1 MEEQKDR
8 VEEYIKS
15 YSANQNRPVRVML
28 GFFKGHGFELAKTM
42 LFLIIKQSP
51 VWIIPVVT
59 SNIINAATYRDEHTL
74 MEILINVGIALVFLL
89 QNIASSYIQAGIY
102 SKVIREIEMNLR
114 EALIRKLQHLS
125 ISFHKEMQSG
135 RLLSKVMRD
144 VENVE
149 NLLYQA
155 FGFLVNVFLDT
166 GIAVAVILCN
176 SPVVLLFFLCVI
188 PVAVAAVYFFRKPIR
203 NNNRQFRREMEETQA
218 AVAEMVELIP
228 VTRAHGLEKV
238 EINRMDDRFRRIRE
252 SGYRLDMVNMLFGA
266 TSWVIF
272 QSFQILCLGFTATLA
287 YKGKITVG
295 EVVLYQTYFT
305 QIVSQIVNLINM
317 YPNLTKGVESVKSIG
332 EIIGADDLE
341 QNNAIVPL
349 GELKGAVSFQN
360 VSFRYR
366 NGDRM
371 ILEDFNLD
379 VKAGESVAFVGG
391 SGAGKST
398 VLNLM
403 IGFDEPASGKILVDG
418 INMANLDKNEYRSQ
432 IAVVP
437 QNTILFSGTIRDNIT
452 YGMKDVSDEAVWSIL
467 KEVGMDD
474 VVAAMPQGIDTKLGE
489 HGGTLSGGQRQRISI
504 ARALL
509 RKPKI
514 IIFDEATSALD
525 SESEKKVQEATGRM
539 MKQCTTFLVAHRLS
553 TIRDADRI
561 CVMENG
567 KIVEQGSYQELMEK
581 KGHFYRLKQL
591 QG

>member
-581 KGHFYRLKQL
+581 KGYFYRLKQL

>member
-1 MEEQKDR
+1 MEEKEDR
-8 VEEYIKS
+8 IEEYIRS
-15 YSANQNRPVRVML
+15 YSTNQNRPVRIML
-28 GFFKGHGFELAKTM
+28 GFFKGHGFELVKTVV
-42 LFLIIKQSP
+42 FLIIKQSP
-51 VWIIPVVT
+51 VWIIPIVT
-59 SNIINAATYRDEHTL
+59 SNIINVATYRDEHDWT
-74 MEILINVGIALVFLL
+74 EILINVGIALVFLL

-114 EALIRKLQHLS
+114 EALIHKLQHLS

-135 RLLSKVMRD
+135 RLMSKVMRD

-149 NLLYQA
+149 TLLYQA
-155 FGFLVNVFLDT
+155 FGFLVNVFLDIS
-166 GIAVAVILCN
+166 IAVVVIAYN

-188 PVAVAAVYFFRKPIR
+188 PVAVSAVYFFRKPIR

-341 QNNAIVPL
+341 QNNAIIPL
-349 GELKGAVSFQN
+349 GELKGAVSFRN
-360 VSFRYR
+360 VSFHYR

-403 IGFDEPASGKILVDG
+403 IGFDEPNSGKILVDG

-437 QNTILFSGTIRDNIT
+437 QNTILFSGTIRDNIA
-452 YGMKDVSDEAVWSIL
+452 YGMKDVSDEEVWSIL
-467 KEVGMDD
+467 KEVGMED
-474 VVAAMPQGIDTKLGE
+474 VVAAMPEGIYTKLGE

-525 SESEKKVQEATGRM
+525 SESEKKVQEATSRM

-553 TIRDADRI
+553 TIKDADRI

-591 QG
+591 QE

>member
-1 MEEQKDR
+1 MEEKEGR
-8 VEEYIKS
+8 IEEYIRS
-15 YSANQNRPVRVML
+15 YSTNQNRPVRIML
-28 GFFKGHGFELAKTM
+28 GFFKGHGFELVKTVF
-42 LFLIIKQSP
+42 FLIIKQSP
-51 VWIIPVVT
+51 VWIIPIVT
-59 SNIINAATYRDEHTL
+59 SNIINAATYRDEHDWT
-74 MEILINVGIALVFLL
+74 EILINVGIALVFLL

-114 EALIRKLQHLS
+114 EALIHKLQHLS

-135 RLLSKVMRD
+135 RLMSKVMRD

-149 NLLYQA
+149 TLLYQA
-155 FGFLVNVFLDT
+155 FGFLVNVFLDIS
-166 GIAVAVILCN
+166 IAVVVIACN

-188 PVAVAAVYFFRKPIR
+188 PVAVGAVYFFRKPIR

-341 QNNAIVPL
+341 QNNAIIPL
-349 GELKGAVSFQN
+349 GELKGAVSFRN

-403 IGFDEPASGKILVDG
+403 IGFDEPNSGKILVDG

-437 QNTILFSGTIRDNIT
+437 QNTILFSGTVRDNIA
-452 YGMKDVSDEAVWSIL
+452 YGMKDVSDEEVWSIL
-467 KEVGMDD
+467 KEVGMED
-474 VVAAMPQGIDTKLGE
+474 VVAAMPEGIYTKLGE

-525 SESEKKVQEATGRM
+525 SESEKKVQEATSRM

-553 TIRDADRI
+553 TIKDADRI

-591 QG
+591 QE